1 VKRQARLLISAFFL
15 LFLTAAVA
23 CAQPVRL
30 TILHTNDTHG
40 HLMPFSYPSV
50 AAPGSELSAL
60 KVRTDIGG
68 IARRA
73 TLAKRLR
80 AELAK
85 QGTTV
90 WLVDGGDFS
99 DGTPFSTEYHG
110 EADAAAM
117 NAAEYTFGALGNHEF
132 NNPLPRLI
140 SLVKLFRYP
149 VLCANAIQD
158 STGRPLFQASEI
170 RQLGP
175 LKIGL
180 FGLVTRETAGYE
192 ATREGITIAGEI
204 ETAKRMVSTLR
215 RDVDIVIAIS
225 HSGERVD
232 EKMAESV
239 SGLDVIIGAHS
250 HSRLPV
256 GEMIWHSDELKPKDI
271 NGTIVVQAHQ
281 WGGELGRLDLLFD
294 KNESGA
300 WVVERYRARL
310 VPITSEIPDD
320 KTVAAIVERY
330 WKPIAA
336 HYDELIGN
344 AAADFI
350 FRGDDLTPYNLFAD
364 AVRARFKTEVDL
376 EELGGIRSEL
386 PKGRIT
392 RADLINMDP
401 FDSNVFT
408 GSISGR
414 RLKETLLRHRP
425 AVSGVRY
432 RIENGKLAYAAVG
445 GRSIIDTR
453 MYTVST
459 NSYFAGV
466 ALKDLKLKDSGKKR
480 FDIAEESVRQA
491 GTVKPVFDGRRV
503 IID

>member
-1 VKRQARLLISAFFL
+1 
-15 LFLTAAVA
+15 
-23 CAQPVRL
+23 
-30 TILHTNDTHG
+30 
-40 HLMPFSYPSV
+40 MPFSYPSV
-50 AAPGSELSAL
+50 VAPGSDLSAL

-73 TLAKRLR
+73 TLVKHLR

-117 NAAEYTFGALGNHEF
+117 NAAEYTFGTLGNHEF
-132 NNPLPRLI
+132 NNPLSRLK
-140 SLVKLFRYP
+140 SLIKLFRYP
-149 VLCANAIQD
+149 VLCANAIED
-158 STGRPLFQASEI
+158 STGRPLTQASEI
-170 RQLGP
+170 RDVGP
-175 LKIGL
+175 LKIGI
-180 FGLVTRETAGYE
+180 FGLVTRETAGYL
-192 ATREGITIAGEI
+192 ATREGITILDEI
-204 ETAKRMVSTLR
+204 DTAKRMVSSLR
-215 RDVDIVIAIS
+215 RNADIVIAIS
-225 HSGERVD
+225 HSGESVD
-232 EKMAESV
+232 EKIAESV
-239 SGLDVIIGAHS
+239 SGLDVIVGAHS

-256 GEMIWHSDELKPKDI
+256 GEEIWHSDELKPRDI

-300 WVVERYRARL
+300 WVIDRYRARL
-310 VPITSEIPDD
+310 LPITSEIPEDE
-320 KTVAAIVERY
+320 TVAAVVQRY

-336 HYDELIGN
+336 RYDELIGN

-350 FRGDDLTPYNLFAD
+350 VRGDDLTPYNLFAD
-364 AVRARFKTEVDL
+364 FVRASFKTEIDM
-376 EELGGIRSEL
+376 EEMGGIRSEL
-386 PKGRIT
+386 AKGRIT

-401 FDSNVFT
+401 FDNNVFT

-414 RLKETLLRHRP
+414 RLKEILLQYQP

-432 RIENGKLAYAAVG
+432 RIESGKLAYATVDDRPVDDA
-445 GRSIIDTR
+445 RL
-453 MYTVST
+453 YTVST
-459 NSYFAGV
+459 NSYFAGL
-466 ALKDLKLKDSGKKR
+466 ALKDLKFKDSGKKR
-480 FDIAEESVRQA
+480 FDLVEESIRRA
-491 GTVKPVFDGRRV
+491 GTVKPVFDGRRI